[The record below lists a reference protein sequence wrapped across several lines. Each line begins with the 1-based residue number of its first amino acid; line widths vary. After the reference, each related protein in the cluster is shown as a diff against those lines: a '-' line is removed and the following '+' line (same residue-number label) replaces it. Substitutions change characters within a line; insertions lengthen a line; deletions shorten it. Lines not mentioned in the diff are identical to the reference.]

1 MAKIRSHE
9 AWQALF
15 AEYEAGQ
22 ESAHDFCVRHGLRL
36 QYFYR
41 RSLELRGHSAS
52 RRGRGGQPAAPPAAF
67 VPVTVTPR
75 GAPAPIGRAPTN
87 RGLSTADTVTL
98 TIGQVSMTLSSSVP
112 PAWVAAL
119 LTALET

>member
-36 QYFYR
+36 VYFYR

-75 GAPAPIGRAPTN
+75 GVPAPIDRA
-87 RGLSTADTVTL
+87 ADTVTL

-119 LTALET
+119 LTALKV

>member
-22 ESAHDFCVRHGLRL
+22 ESARDFCVRHGLRL
-36 QYFYR
+36 PYFYR
-41 RSLELRGHSAS
+41 RSLELCGHSAS
-52 RRGRGGQPAAPPAAF
+52 RRRRDPKPIPSAAAF
-67 VPVTVTPR
+67 VPVAVTPR
-75 GAPAPIGRAPTN
+75 AVPAPIGR
-87 RGLSTADTVTL
+87 TADTVTL
-98 TIGQVSMTLSSSVP
+98 TIGRASVALSPSVP

-119 LTALET
+119 LTALEG

>member
-1 MAKIRSHE
+1 MTTTRRSIAEWEQIFREHE
-9 AWQALF
+9 ASGESVETFCTRRGVAL
-15 AEYEAGQ
+15 
-22 ESAHDFCVRHGLRL
+22 SP
-36 QYFYR
+36 FYR
-41 RSLELRGHSAS
+41 YRRRLRT
-52 RRGRGGQPAAPPAAF
+52 APPVPGVLSPAF

-75 GAPAPIGRAPTN
+75 GVPAPIDRAPTN

>member
-22 ESAHDFCVRHGLRL
+22 ESARDFCVRHGLRL
-36 QYFYR
+36 PYFYR
-41 RSLELRGHSAS
+41 RSLELCGHSAS
-52 RRGRGGQPAAPPAAF
+52 RRRRDPKPIPSAAAF
-67 VPVTVTPR
+67 VPVAVTPR
-75 GAPAPIGRAPTN
+75 AVPAPI
-87 RGLSTADTVTL
+87 TL
-98 TIGQVSMTLSSSVP
+98 TIGRASIALSPSVP

-119 LTALET
+119 LTALEG